1 MTNKAKRII
10 SIVIVSIIVISLAVL
25 IISCSAVKE
34 YEYKY
39 LEDAYEA
46 GWLTEDDLRIIA
58 NYYNNG
64 TLSEIPLSKEK
75 ENNIRHTYLQEAD
88 IYKYRPDATVNDV
101 SVFNYYGIY
110 NGYAVAFLRDRF
122 FQYDYKF
129 WQEKEIGGVMFY
141 NYIGLWV
148 YDTNS

>member
-1 MTNKAKRII
+1 MKKITSII
-10 SIVIVSIIVISLAVL
+10 MVIVIMMTSCCLF
-25 IISCSAVKE
+25 SCSNNLKLYNE
-34 YEYKY
+34 KS

>member
-1 MTNKAKRII
+1 MKKITSII
-10 SIVIVSIIVISLAVL
+10 MVIVIMMTSCCLF
-25 IISCSAVKE
+25 SCSNNLKL
-34 YEYKY
+34 YNKKS

-46 GWLTEDDLRIIA
+46 GWLTEDDLREIA
-58 NYYNNG
+58 VHLNNK
-64 TLSEIPLSKEK
+64 TYSEIPLSKEK

-101 SVFNYYGIY
+101 SVFRYYGIY

-122 FQYDYKF
+122 FQYDYVF

-141 NYIGLWV
+141 NCIPPLV